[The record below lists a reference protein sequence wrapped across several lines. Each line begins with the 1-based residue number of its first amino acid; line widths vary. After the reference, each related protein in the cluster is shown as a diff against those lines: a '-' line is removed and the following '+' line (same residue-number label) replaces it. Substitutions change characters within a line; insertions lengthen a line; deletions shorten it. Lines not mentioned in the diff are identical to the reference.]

1 MTETPNVTIS
11 QGIMYQLI
19 LRQFLD
25 NRQYEHTVR
34 LYWKPENQTESPYD
48 VIEGEKDVI
57 KWLSKVNNSPDV
69 YVIILQQTYIYKD
82 IIFDDEKVD
91 TVLIEVTKQSRMQA
105 YEISTHDWLRDEEII
120 NFKCSNKKF
129 QQYIDLG
136 FYLNSPNLQDY
147 IGLDI
152 LRYDNGLIVEN
163 TATCDINAYKYFKLC
178 DLLTDVRVSH
188 LLNFNEITNGH
199 IATIKYDGIHHIVST
214 YKGESIAFVKP
225 DFVDRGFF
233 IDIGENATESAILST
248 ELMEGTF
255 YVLDIYAYID
265 DMHIYSKTYS
275 ERLDYIRRL
284 NLPDDLFT
292 VTDFIEGEIMTGA
305 NIEALKALFE
315 KYPSV
320 NDLISVRTSIQTPN
334 QIKFYNYV
342 NEISKLKNDE
352 SSLAQKY
359 YNDMKDYLLPSDRG
373 MQLATKYNINEAW
386 VYILSPA
393 IIESLIVAFYQFGII
408 PEYWNNIVEY
418 VCTIT
423 NKSADNLKSLRY
435 AVIEKWNQITANNYS
450 SDGIVFYRNGP
461 LFNARKP
468 QILKWKPSNLL
479 TVDTIIVLD
488 ENRNVQENDYLQMNI
503 GTDIPVVPCKLYC
516 RRWDDNQQ
524 DYVIMEYLDNY
535 RNITN
540 FKVKLDSFTR
550 SRPKC
555 KNGNIVIPG
564 KSITEILINEDGLIE
579 PYRVRYDKVSPN
591 SCTLLDSVYNN
602 KQPVEL

>member
-1 MTETPNVTIS
+1 MTETPKVTIP

-19 LRQFLD
+19 LRQFLG

-34 LYWKPENQTESPYD
+34 LYWQLENQPEAPYNTID
-48 VIEGEKDVI
+48 GEKDVL
-57 KWLSKVNNSPDV
+57 KWLSKTHNSQDV
-69 YVIILQQTYIYKD
+69 YVIVLQQTYTYRD
-82 IIFDDEKVD
+82 IIFDGEKVD
-91 TVLIEVTKQSRMQA
+91 IVLIEVTKQSSMKA
-105 YEISTHDWLRDEEII
+105 YEINTHDWLRDEETID
-120 NFKCSNKKF
+120 FQCSNKKF

-147 IGLDI
+147 IGLNI
-152 LRYDNGLIVEN
+152 LRHNGVIVEN
-163 TATCDINAYKYFKLC
+163 TANCDIHAYKYFKLC

-233 IDIGENATESAILST
+233 INIGENATESAILST
-248 ELMEGTF
+248 ELMNGTF
-255 YVLDIYAYID
+255 YVLDIYAYIN
-265 DMHIYSKTYS
+265 DMHVYSKTYT
-275 ERLDYIRRL
+275 ERLDYIHKL
-284 NLPDDLFT
+284 NLPDTFFT
-292 VTDFIEGEIMTGA
+292 VTDFMEGEIMTGA

-315 KYPSV
+315 KYPAV
-320 NDLISVRTSIQTPN
+320 NDLIPVQTSIHIPS

-342 NEISKLKNDE
+342 NEISRLKNDE
-352 SSLAQKY
+352 SSLGQKY

-373 MQLATKYNINEAW
+373 MQLATKYAINESW
-386 VYILSPA
+386 LYILSPA
-393 IIESLIVAFYQFGII
+393 IVESLIVAFYQFGII
-408 PEYWNNIVEY
+408 PEYWNNIVDY

-435 AVIEKWNQITANNYS
+435 AVIEKWKQIKAQNYS

-461 LFNARKP
+461 LFNTAIKP
-468 QILKWKPSNLL
+468 QILKWKPSNFL
-479 TVDTIIVLD
+479 TVDTIIVFD
-488 ENRNVQENDYLQMNI
+488 ENTNVQENEYLQMNI

-524 DYVIMEYLDNY
+524 NYVNIEYLDNY
-535 RNITN
+535 RNTTN

-564 KSITEILINEDGLIE
+564 KSIAEILINENGLIE

-591 SCTLLDSVYNN
+591 SCTLLNSVYNN

>member
-91 TVLIEVTKQSRMQA
+91 IVLIEVTKQSRMRA
-105 YEISTHDWLRDEEII
+105 YEISTHDWLRDEENI
-120 NFKCSNKKF
+120 NFKCSNEKF

-163 TATCDINAYKYFKLC
+163 TANCDINAYKYFKLC

-320 NDLISVRTSIQTPN
+320 NNLIPVRTSINIPN
-334 QIKFYNYV
+334 QIKFFNYV

-359 YNDMKDYLLPSDRG
+359 YNDMKDYLLPSDHG

-418 VCTIT
+418 VCMIT

-435 AVIEKWNQITANNYS
+435 AVIEKWNQIKEINYS

-488 ENRNVQENDYLQMNI
+488 ENTNVQENDYLQMNI

-524 DYVIMEYLDNY
+524 DYVIMEYLDNF

-540 FKVKLDSFTR
+540 FKVKLDSFTK

>member
-82 IIFDDEKVD
+82 IIFGDEKVD
-91 TVLIEVTKQSRMQA
+91 AVLIEVTKQSRMRA
-105 YEISTHDWLRDEEII
+105 YEISTHDWLRDEENI
-120 NFKCSNKKF
+120 NFKCSNEKF
-129 QQYIDLG
+129 QQYINLG

-152 LRYDNGLIVEN
+152 LRHDNGLIVEN

-248 ELMEGTF
+248 ELMDGTF

-320 NDLISVRTSIQTPN
+320 NNLISVRTSIQTPN

-352 SSLAQKY
+352 SQLAQKY

-435 AVIEKWNQITANNYS
+435 AVIEKWNQIKEINYS

-479 TVDTIIVLD
+479 TVDTIIVL
-488 ENRNVQENDYLQMNI
+488 ENTNVQENDYLQMNI